1 MTFLT
6 LSDATAKFGAFWMYA
21 VCSLVGWLFI
31 YARLPETRGLTLEQI
46 QDLFESNSCTP
57 GLAKTRPHAP
67 PFAPLPPLN
76 PFNTGPEASDPD
88 ATLREYAQ
96 SFKGSGSFVGSF
108 DYNGDDPRFD
118 PRCYDPTS
126 PETNASVHPGNGK
139 VHAGEGG
146 ARGGARSAAGPES
159 PLLMNERI

>member
-6 LSDATAKFGAFWMYA
+6 LSDATAKFGAFWIYA

-31 YARLPETRGLTLEQI
+31 YARLPETQGLTLEQI

-57 GLAKTRPHAP
+57 GLAKTRPHAS

-76 PFNTGPEASDPD
+76 AGFEASEPD
-88 ATLREYAQ
+88 ASLREYAQ

-108 DYNGDDPRFD
+108 DYTGDDLSF
-118 PRCYDPTS
+118 DPTS
-126 PETNASVHPGNGK
+126 PETNASVHPGHGEVHGE
-139 VHAGEGG
+139 VHAGGRGTGGG
-146 ARGGARSAAGPES
+146 ARNAAGPES
-159 PLLMNERI
+159 PLLMSERI

>member
-67 PFAPLPPLN
+67 PFAPLPLN
-76 PFNTGPEASDPD
+76 PFAHTHALAQRAPARLPTGTPAHHPHAMSD
-88 ATLREYAQ
+88 
-96 SFKGSGSFVGSF
+96 S
-108 DYNGDDPRFD
+108 
-118 PRCYDPTS
+118 
-126 PETNASVHPGNGK
+126 
-139 VHAGEGG
+139 
-146 ARGGARSAAGPES
+146 
-159 PLLMNERI
+159 